1 MRRRHNGAALLKGM
15 GGINMKRR
23 VLAIMLAFALLL
35 PAAAGAAQAPD
46 AAATPPA
53 PPETATRG
61 WFLQTLALN
70 AGEDVS
76 DSAWIDMEEYFT
88 DGADVSDEVKWAFDK
103 WILNGDGN
111 GEEKGTLRLND
122 PITRQEAAAFLG
134 RYLDY
139 KYTELPAGCGTG
151 SPAGYNIAKWAQN
164 GVSKCWMYGVIDMS
178 DEHNVTYPDGT
189 ASSAL
194 EFRPNDTVSGYEAVR
209 WIANANALTASAYV
223 SPEEP
228 GTFSDALV
236 RVLDAEGNW
245 SVSPYSIRLCLAMLA
260 NGAKGE
266 TQQELLNALRIDDLD
281 AFNQSVKDLLETYDS
296 YARIMSLDTANSL
309 WLNQSRFDGEGEFL
323 PDYVREMDKYFRAA
337 VEEVTDADS
346 VERVNEWVNEKTNGK
361 IPTILTEDNREF
373 VTALVNAVYFKA
385 AWENEFYEGNTGKA
399 DFTNAD
405 GTTGTVDMMHQTDGF
420 GYYATPGIE
429 ALKMDY
435 RNYAV
440 DNEAGDNFESFRDAD
455 FSMYL
460 IKADDTLDV
469 QNFLDNAEFTYG
481 DVNASVPKFKV
492 EYSAALDEALQALGV
507 QTVYDAENADLTAM
521 LNPSSLPGQQHFL
534 DTVLHKTYIAV
545 DEKGTEAAAVTA
557 AMTGESSAMPSRPE
571 LVRTFTADEPF
582 WFVIRDNA
590 NREILFVGRYET
602 AK

>member
-1 MRRRHNGAALLKGM
+1 
-15 GGINMKRR
+15 MKRR
-23 VLAIMLAFALLL
+23 LLALVLAFGLLL
-35 PAAAGAAQAPD
+35 PAGAGAAQELCGY
-46 AAATPPA
+46 PPV

-76 DSAWIDMEEYFT
+76 DSTWIDLAEYFT
-88 DGADVSDEVKWAFDK
+88 DGADASDEIKWAFDK
-103 WILNGDGN
+103 WILNGDGG
-111 GEEKGTLRLND
+111 GETLGTLRLED

-151 SPAGYNIAKWAQN
+151 SPAGYNIAEWAQS

-178 DEHNVTYPDGT
+178 GEQNVSYPDGT
-189 ASSAL
+189 VSSAL
-194 EFRPNDTVSGYEAVR
+194 EFRPNDLVSGTEAME
-209 WIANANALTASAYV
+209 WIANANAVTASAIAN
-223 SPEEP
+223 PEQP
-228 GTFSDALV
+228 GSFADALV
-236 RVLDAEGNW
+236 RELDAEGNW

-281 AFNQSVKDLLETYDS
+281 AFNQSVKELLETYDS
-296 YARIMSLDTANSL
+296 YARIMSLETANSL
-309 WLNQSRFDGEGEFL
+309 WLNQSQLGGEGEFL
-323 PDYVREMDKYFRAA
+323 PDYVRGMDEFFRAA
-337 VEEVTDADS
+337 VEEVTNADS
-346 VERVNEWVNEKTNGK
+346 VERVNAWVSEKTHGK

-385 AWENEFYEGNTGKA
+385 AWENEFNEERTDKA

-429 ALKMDY
+429 ALEMPYK
-435 RNYAV
+435 NYAV
-440 DNEAGDNFESFRDAD
+440 DNEVGDNWEYFRDAD

-460 IKADDTLDV
+460 VKADNTLDV

-481 DVNASVPKFKV
+481 DVNVSVPKFKV

-507 QTVYDAENADLTAM
+507 RTVYDPENADLTAM
-521 LNPSSLPGQQHFL
+521 LDPSSLPGQQHFL

-557 AMTGESSAMPSRPE
+557 AMTGEGSAMPSRPE
-571 LVRTFTADEPF
+571 LVRIFTADEPF

-590 NREILFVGRYET
+590 KGEILFTGRYET

>member
-1 MRRRHNGAALLKGM
+1 
-15 GGINMKRR
+15 MKRR
-23 VLAIMLAFALLL
+23 LLALVLAFGLLL
-35 PAAAGAAQAPD
+35 PAGAGAAQELCGY
-46 AAATPPA
+46 PPA

-76 DSAWIDMEEYFT
+76 DSAWIDMDEYFT
-88 DGADVSDEVKWAFDK
+88 DGADASDEIKWAFDK
-103 WILNGDGN
+103 WILNGDGG
-111 GEEKGTLRLND
+111 GETLGTLRLED

-151 SPAGYNIAKWAQN
+151 SPDNYNIAEWAQS

-178 DEHNVTYPDGT
+178 GEQNVSYPDGT
-189 ASSAL
+189 VSSAL
-194 EFRPNDTVSGYEAVR
+194 EFRPNDLVSGTEAME
-209 WIANANALTASAYV
+209 WIANANAVTASAIAN
-223 SPEEP
+223 PEQP
-228 GTFSDALV
+228 GSFADALV
-236 RVLDAEGNW
+236 RELDAEGNW

-266 TQQELLNALRIDDLD
+266 TQQELLNALSIDDLD
-281 AFNQSVKDLLETYDS
+281 AFNQSVKELLETYDS
-296 YARIMSLDTANSL
+296 YARIMSLETANSL
-309 WLNQSRFDGEGEFL
+309 WLNQSQLGGEGEFL
-323 PDYVREMDKYFRAA
+323 PDYVRGMDEFFRAA
-337 VEEVTDADS
+337 VEEVTNADS
-346 VERVNEWVNEKTNGK
+346 VERVNAWVSEKTHGK

-385 AWENEFYEGNTGKA
+385 AWENEFNEERTDKA

-429 ALKMDY
+429 ALEMPYK
-435 RNYAV
+435 NYAV
-440 DNEAGDNFESFRDAD
+440 DNEVGDNWEYFRDAD

-460 IKADDTLDV
+460 VKADNTLDV

-481 DVNASVPKFKV
+481 DVNVSVPKFKV

-507 QTVYDAENADLTAM
+507 RTVYDPENADLTAM
-521 LNPSSLPGQQHFL
+521 LDPSSLPGQQHFL

-557 AMTGESSAMPSRPE
+557 AMTGEGSAMPSRPE
-571 LVRTFTADEPF
+571 LVRIFTADEPF

-590 NREILFVGRYET
+590 KGEILFTGRYET

>member
-1 MRRRHNGAALLKGM
+1 
-15 GGINMKRR
+15 MKRR
-23 VLAIMLAFALLL
+23 LLALVLALGLVL
-35 PAAAGAAQAPD
+35 PAGAGAAQAPD

-88 DGADVSDEVKWAFDK
+88 DGADVSDEVKWTFDK
-103 WILNGDGN
+103 WILNGDGD
-111 GEEKGTLRLND
+111 GETLGTLRLDD

-139 KYTELPAGCGTG
+139 RYTALPAGCGTG
-151 SPAGYNIAKWAQN
+151 SPAGYNIAEWAQS

-178 DEHNVTYPDGT
+178 DEQNVTYPDGT

-194 EFRPNDTVSGYEAVR
+194 EFRPNDPVSGTEAME
-209 WIANANALTASAYV
+209 WIANANAVTASAV
-223 SPEEP
+223 SNPEQP
-228 GTFSDALV
+228 GSFADALV
-236 RVLDAEGNW
+236 RALDPEGNW

-266 TQQELLNALRIDDLD
+266 TQQELLSALHIDDLD
-281 AFNQSVKDLLETYDS
+281 AFNQSVKELLETYDG
-296 YARIMSLDTANSL
+296 YARIMSLETANSL
-309 WLNQSRFDGEGEFL
+309 WLNQSRFDGAGAFL
-323 PDYVREMDKYFRAA
+323 PDFVQRMDEYFRAE
-337 VEEVTDADS
+337 VQEVTDADS
-346 VERVNEWVNEKTNGK
+346 VERVNAWADEKTHGK
-361 IPTILTEDNREF
+361 IPTILTEDNRQF
-373 VTALVNAVYFKA
+373 ATALVNAVYFKA
-385 AWENEFYEGNTGKA
+385 AWAREFNEARTEKA

-405 GTTGTVDMMHQTDGF
+405 GTTGTVDMMHQTNGF

-440 DNEAGDNFESFRDAD
+440 DNEAGDNFELFRDAD

-507 QTVYDAENADLTAM
+507 QTAYDPENADLSAM
-521 LNPSSLPGQQHFL
+521 LDPSGLPGQQHFL
-534 DTVLHKTYIAV
+534 DTVVHKTYIAV
-545 DEKGTEAAAVTA
+545 DERGTEAAAVTA
-557 AMTGESSAMPSRPE
+557 AMAGGAAPPERPE
-571 LVRTFTADEPF
+571 LIRSFTADSPF

-590 NREILFVGRYET
+590 KGEILFAGRYET

>member
-1 MRRRHNGAALLKGM
+1 
-15 GGINMKRR
+15 MKRR
-23 VLAIMLAFALLL
+23 LLALVLALGLVL
-35 PAAAGAAQAPD
+35 PAGAGAAQAPD

-88 DGADVSDEVKWAFDK
+88 DGADVSDEVKWTFDK
-103 WILNGDGN
+103 WILNGDGD
-111 GEEKGTLRLND
+111 GETLGTLRLDD

-139 KYTELPAGCGTG
+139 RYTALPAGCGTG
-151 SPAGYNIAKWAQN
+151 SPAGYNIAEWAQS

-178 DEHNVTYPDGT
+178 DEQNVTYPDGT

-194 EFRPNDTVSGYEAVR
+194 EFRPNDPVSGTEAME
-209 WIANANALTASAYV
+209 WIANANAVTASAV
-223 SPEEP
+223 SNPEQP
-228 GTFSDALV
+228 GSFADALV
-236 RVLDAEGNW
+236 RALDPEGNW

-266 TQQELLNALRIDDLD
+266 TQQELLSALHIDDLD
-281 AFNQSVKDLLETYDS
+281 AFNQSVKELLETYDG
-296 YARIMSLDTANSL
+296 YARIMSLETANSL
-309 WLNQSRFDGEGEFL
+309 WLNQSRFDGAGAFL
-323 PDYVREMDKYFRAA
+323 PDFVQRMDEYFRAE
-337 VEEVTDADS
+337 VQEVTDADS
-346 VERVNEWVNEKTNGK
+346 VERVNAWADEKTHGK
-361 IPTILTEDNREF
+361 IPTILTEDNRQF
-373 VTALVNAVYFKA
+373 ATALVNAVYFKA
-385 AWENEFYEGNTGKA
+385 AWAREFNEARTEKA

-405 GTTGTVDMMHQTDGF
+405 GTTGTVDMMHQTNGF

-429 ALKMDY
+429 ALEMPY

-440 DNEAGDNFESFRDAD
+440 DNMEGDNFELFRDAD

-469 QNFLDNAEFTYG
+469 QHFLDNAEFTYG
-481 DVNASVPKFKV
+481 DVNVAVPKFKV

-507 QTVYDAENADLTAM
+507 QTVYDPETADLSAM
-521 LNPSSLPGQQHFL
+521 LDPSGLPGQQHFL
-534 DTVLHKTYIAV
+534 DTVVHKTYIAV
-545 DEKGTEAAAVTA
+545 DERGTEAAAVTA
-557 AMTGESSAMPSRPE
+557 AMAGGAAPPERPE
-571 LVRTFTADEPF
+571 LIRSFTADSPF

-590 NREILFVGRYET
+590 KGEILFAGRYET

>member
-1 MRRRHNGAALLKGM
+1 
-15 GGINMKRR
+15 MKRR
-23 VLAIMLAFALLL
+23 LLALVLAFGLLL
-35 PAAAGAAQAPD
+35 PAGAGAAQELCGY
-46 AAATPPA
+46 PPV

-76 DSAWIDMEEYFT
+76 DSAWIDMDEYFT
-88 DGADVSDEVKWAFDK
+88 DGADASDEIKWAFDK
-103 WILNGDGN
+103 WILNGDGG
-111 GEEKGTLRLND
+111 GETLGTLRLED

-151 SPAGYNIAKWAQN
+151 SPDNYNIAEWAQN

-178 DEHNVTYPDGT
+178 GEQNVSYPDGT
-189 ASSAL
+189 VSSAL
-194 EFRPNDTVSGYEAVR
+194 EFRPNDLVSGTEAME
-209 WIANANALTASAYV
+209 WIANANAVTASAIAN
-223 SPEEP
+223 PEQP
-228 GTFSDALV
+228 GSFADALV
-236 RVLDAEGNW
+236 RELDAEGNW

-281 AFNQSVKDLLETYDS
+281 AFNQSVKELLETYDS
-296 YARIMSLDTANSL
+296 YARIMSLETANSL
-309 WLNQSRFDGEGEFL
+309 WLNQSQLGGEGEFL
-323 PDYVREMDKYFRAA
+323 PDYVRGMDEFFRAA
-337 VEEVTDADS
+337 VEEVTNADS
-346 VERVNEWVNEKTNGK
+346 VERVNAWVSEKTHGK

-385 AWENEFYEGNTGKA
+385 AWENEFNEERTDKA

-429 ALKMDY
+429 ALEMPYK
-435 RNYAV
+435 NYAV
-440 DNEAGDNFESFRDAD
+440 DNEVGDNWEYFRDAD

-460 IKADDTLDV
+460 VKADNTLDV

-492 EYSAALDEALQALGV
+492 EYSAALDDALQALGV
-507 QTVYDAENADLTAM
+507 QTVYDAENADLSAM
-521 LNPSSLPGQQHFL
+521 LDPSGLPGQQHFL
-534 DTVLHKTYIAV
+534 DTVVHRTYIAV
-545 DEKGTEAAAVTA
+545 DERGTEAAAVTA

-571 LVRTFTADEPF
+571 LVRSFAADSPF

-590 NREILFVGRYET
+590 KGEILFAGRYET

>member
-1 MRRRHNGAALLKGM
+1 
-15 GGINMKRR
+15 MKRR
-23 VLAIMLAFALLL
+23 LLALVLAFGLLL
-35 PAAAGAAQAPD
+35 PAGAGAAQELCGY
-46 AAATPPA
+46 PPA

-76 DSAWIDMEEYFT
+76 DSTWIDLAEYFT
-88 DGADVSDEVKWAFDK
+88 DGADASYEIKWAFDK
-103 WILNGDGN
+103 WILNGDGG
-111 GEEKGTLRLND
+111 GETLGTLRLED

-151 SPAGYNIAKWAQN
+151 SPDNYNIAEWAQN

-178 DEHNVTYPDGT
+178 GEQNVSYPDGT
-189 ASSAL
+189 VSSAL
-194 EFRPNDTVSGYEAVR
+194 EFRPNDLVSGTEAME
-209 WIANANALTASAYV
+209 WIANANAVTASAIAN
-223 SPEEP
+223 PEQP
-228 GTFSDALV
+228 GSFADALV
-236 RVLDAEGNW
+236 RELDAEGNW

-266 TQQELLNALRIDDLD
+266 TQQELLNALSIDDLD
-281 AFNQSVKDLLETYDS
+281 AFNQSVKELLETYDS
-296 YARIMSLDTANSL
+296 YARIMSLETANSL
-309 WLNQSRFDGEGEFL
+309 WLNQSQLGGEGEFL
-323 PDYVREMDKYFRAA
+323 PDYVRGMDEFFRAA
-337 VEEVTDADS
+337 VEEVTNADS
-346 VERVNEWVNEKTNGK
+346 VERVNAWVSEKTHGK

-385 AWENEFYEGNTGKA
+385 AWENEFNEERTDKA

-420 GYYATPGIE
+420 DYYATPGIE
-429 ALKMDY
+429 ALEMPYK
-435 RNYAV
+435 NYAV
-440 DNEAGDNFESFRDAD
+440 DNEVGDNWEYFRDAD

-481 DVNASVPKFKV
+481 DVNVSVPKFKV

-507 QTVYDAENADLTAM
+507 QTAYDPENADLTAM
-521 LNPSSLPGQQHFL
+521 LDPSSLPGQQHFL

-557 AMTGESSAMPSRPE
+557 AMTGEGSAMPSRPE

-590 NREILFVGRYET
+590 KGEILFVGRYET
-602 AK
+602 TK

>member
-1 MRRRHNGAALLKGM
+1 
-15 GGINMKRR
+15 MKRR
-23 VLAIMLAFALLL
+23 LLALVLAFGLLL
-35 PAAAGAAQAPD
+35 PAGAGAAQELCGY
-46 AAATPPA
+46 PPA

-76 DSAWIDMEEYFT
+76 DSTWIDLAEYFT
-88 DGADVSDEVKWAFDK
+88 DGADASYEIKWAFDK
-103 WILNGDGN
+103 WILNGDGG
-111 GEEKGTLRLND
+111 GETLGTLRLED

-151 SPAGYNIAKWAQN
+151 SPDNYNIAEWAQN

-178 DEHNVTYPDGT
+178 GEQNVSYPDGT
-189 ASSAL
+189 VSSAL
-194 EFRPNDTVSGYEAVR
+194 EFRPNDLVSGTEAME
-209 WIANANALTASAYV
+209 WIANANAVTASAIAN
-223 SPEEP
+223 PEQP
-228 GTFSDALV
+228 GSFADALV
-236 RVLDAEGNW
+236 RELDAEGNW

-266 TQQELLNALRIDDLD
+266 TQQELLNALSIDDLD
-281 AFNQSVKDLLETYDS
+281 AFNQSVKELLETYDS
-296 YARIMSLDTANSL
+296 YARIMSLETANSL
-309 WLNQSRFDGEGEFL
+309 WLNQSQLGGEGEFL
-323 PDYVREMDKYFRAA
+323 PDYVRGMDEFFRAA
-337 VEEVTDADS
+337 VEEVTNADS
-346 VERVNEWVNEKTNGK
+346 VERVNAWVSEKTHGK

-385 AWENEFYEGNTGKA
+385 AWENEFNEERTDKA

-429 ALKMDY
+429 ALEMPYK
-435 RNYAV
+435 NYAV
-440 DNEAGDNFESFRDAD
+440 DNEVGDNWEYFRDAD

-481 DVNASVPKFKV
+481 DVNVSVPKFKV

-507 QTVYDAENADLTAM
+507 QTAYDPENADLTAM
-521 LNPSSLPGQQHFL
+521 LDPSSLPGQQHFL

-557 AMTGESSAMPSRPE
+557 AMTGEGAAMPSRPE
-571 LVRTFTADEPF
+571 MVRTFTADSPF

-590 NREILFVGRYET
+590 NGEILFTGRYET

>member
-1 MRRRHNGAALLKGM
+1 
-15 GGINMKRR
+15 
-23 VLAIMLAFALLL
+23 MLAFALLL

-151 SPAGYNIAKWAQN
+151 SPAGYNIAEWAQN

-469 QNFLDNAEFTYG
+469 QHFLDNAEFTYG

>member
-1 MRRRHNGAALLKGM
+1 
-15 GGINMKRR
+15 MKRR
-23 VLAIMLAFALLL
+23 LLALVLALGLVL
-35 PAAAGAAQAPD
+35 PAGAGAAQAPD

-88 DGADVSDEVKWAFDK
+88 DGADVSDEVKWTFDK
-103 WILNGDGN
+103 WILNGDGD
-111 GEEKGTLRLND
+111 GETLGTLRLDD

-139 KYTELPAGCGTG
+139 RYTALPAGCGTG
-151 SPAGYNIAKWAQN
+151 SPAGYNIAEWAQS

-178 DEHNVTYPDGT
+178 DEQNVTYPDGT

-194 EFRPNDTVSGYEAVR
+194 EFRPNDPVSGTEAME
-209 WIANANALTASAYV
+209 WIANANAVTASAV
-223 SPEEP
+223 SNPEQP
-228 GTFSDALV
+228 GSFADALV
-236 RVLDAEGNW
+236 RALDPEGNW

-266 TQQELLNALRIDDLD
+266 TQQELLNALHIDDLD
-281 AFNQSVKDLLETYDS
+281 AFNQSVKELLETYDG
-296 YARIMSLDTANSL
+296 YARIMSLETANSL
-309 WLNQSRFDGEGEFL
+309 WLNQSRFDGAGAFL
-323 PDYVREMDKYFRAA
+323 PDFVQRMDEYFRAE
-337 VEEVTDADS
+337 VQEVTDADS
-346 VERVNEWVNEKTNGK
+346 VERVNAWADEKTHGK
-361 IPTILTEDNREF
+361 IPTILTEDNRQF
-373 VTALVNAVYFKA
+373 ATALVNAVYFKA
-385 AWENEFYEGNTGKA
+385 AWAREFNEARTEKA

-405 GTTGTVDMMHQTDGF
+405 GTTGTVDMMHQTNGF

-429 ALKMDY
+429 ALEMPYK
-435 RNYAV
+435 NYAV
-440 DNEAGDNFESFRDAD
+440 DNEVGDNWEYFRDAD

-460 IKADDTLDV
+460 IKADDTMDV

-481 DVNASVPKFKV
+481 DVNVAVPKFKV

-507 QTVYDAENADLTAM
+507 QTVYDPETADLSAM
-521 LNPSSLPGQQHFL
+521 LDPSGLPGQQHFL
-534 DTVLHKTYIAV
+534 DTVVHKTYIAV
-545 DEKGTEAAAVTA
+545 DERGTEAAAVTA
-557 AMTGESSAMPSRPE
+557 AMAGGAAPPERPE
-571 LVRTFTADEPF
+571 LIRSFTADSPF

-590 NREILFVGRYET
+590 KGEILFAGRYET

>member
-1 MRRRHNGAALLKGM
+1 
-15 GGINMKRR
+15 MKRR
-23 VLAIMLAFALLL
+23 LLALVLALGLLL
-35 PAAAGAAQAPD
+35 PAGAGAAQAPD

-88 DGADVSDEVKWAFDK
+88 DGADASDEIKWTFDK
-103 WILNGDGN
+103 WILNGDGD
-111 GEEKGTLRLND
+111 GESLGTLRLDD

-139 KYTELPAGCGTG
+139 KYTVLPAGCGTG
-151 SPAGYNIAKWAQN
+151 SPAGYNIAEWAQS

-178 DEHNVTYPDGT
+178 DEQNVTYPDGT

-194 EFRPNDTVSGYEAVR
+194 EFRPNDPVSGAEAVR
-209 WIANANALTASAYV
+209 WIINANAVTASAV
-223 SPEEP
+223 SNPAQP
-228 GTFSDALV
+228 GSFADALV
-236 RVLDAEGNW
+236 RALDPEGNW

-266 TQQELLNALRIDDLD
+266 AQQELLSALHIDDLD
-281 AFNQSVKDLLETYDS
+281 VFNQSVKELLETYDG
-296 YARIMSLDTANSL
+296 YARIMSLETANSL
-309 WLNQSRFDGEGEFL
+309 WLNQSRFDGAGAFL
-323 PDYVREMDKYFRAA
+323 PDFVQRMDEYFRAE
-337 VEEVTDADS
+337 VQEVTDADS
-346 VERVNEWVNEKTNGK
+346 VERVNAWADEKTHGK

-373 VTALVNAVYFKA
+373 ATALVNAVYFKA
-385 AWENEFYEGNTGKA
+385 AWENEFNEARTEKA

-405 GTTGTVDMMHQTDGF
+405 GTTGTVDMMHQTNGF

-469 QNFLDNAEFTYG
+469 QHFLDNAEFTYG

-492 EYSAALDEALQALGV
+492 EYSAALDDALQALGV
-507 QTVYDAENADLTAM
+507 QTAYDPENADLSAM
-521 LNPSSLPGQQHFL
+521 LDPSGLPGQQHFL

-545 DEKGTEAAAVTA
+545 DERGTEAAAVTA
-557 AMTGESSAMPSRPE
+557 AMTGESSEMPSRPE

-590 NREILFVGRYET
+590 KGEILFAGRYET

>member
-1 MRRRHNGAALLKGM
+1 
-15 GGINMKRR
+15 MKRR
-23 VLAIMLAFALLL
+23 LLALMIAFGLLL
-35 PAAAGAAQAPD
+35 PAGAGAAQELCGY
-46 AAATPPA
+46 PPA

-76 DSAWIDMEEYFT
+76 DSGWIDMEEYFT
-88 DGADVSDEVKWAFDK
+88 DGADALDEIKWAFDK
-103 WILNGDGN
+103 WILNGDGG
-111 GEEKGTLRLND
+111 GETLGTLRLED

-151 SPAGYNIAKWAQN
+151 SPDNYNIAEWAQS

-178 DEHNVTYPDGT
+178 GEQNVSYPDGT
-189 ASSAL
+189 VSSAL
-194 EFRPNDTVSGYEAVR
+194 EFRPNDLVSGTEAME
-209 WIANANALTASAYV
+209 WIANANAVTASAIAN
-223 SPEEP
+223 PEQP
-228 GTFSDALV
+228 GSFADALV
-236 RVLDAEGNW
+236 RELDAEGNW

-266 TQQELLNALRIDDLD
+266 TQQELLNALSIDDLD
-281 AFNQSVKDLLETYDS
+281 AFNQSVKELLETYDS
-296 YARIMSLDTANSL
+296 YARIMSLETANSL
-309 WLNQSRFDGEGEFL
+309 WLNQSQLGGEGEFL
-323 PDYVREMDKYFRAA
+323 PDYVRGMDEFFRAA
-337 VEEVTDADS
+337 VEEVTNADS
-346 VERVNEWVNEKTNGK
+346 VERVNAWVSEKTHGK

-385 AWENEFYEGNTGKA
+385 AWENEFNEERTDKA

-420 GYYATPGIE
+420 DYYATPGIE
-429 ALKMDY
+429 ALEMPYK
-435 RNYAV
+435 NYAV
-440 DNEAGDNFESFRDAD
+440 DNEVGDNWEYFRDAD

-481 DVNASVPKFKV
+481 DVNVSVPKFKV

-507 QTVYDAENADLTAM
+507 QTAYDPENADLTAM
-521 LNPSSLPGQQHFL
+521 LDPSSLPGQQHFL

-557 AMTGESSAMPSRPE
+557 AMTGEGAAMPSRPE
-571 LVRTFTADEPF
+571 MVRTFTADSPF

-590 NREILFVGRYET
+590 NGEILFTGRYET

>member
-1 MRRRHNGAALLKGM
+1 
-15 GGINMKRR
+15 MKRR
-23 VLAIMLAFALLL
+23 LLALVLALGLLL
-35 PAAAGAAQAPD
+35 PAGAGAAQAPD
-46 AAATPPA
+46 AAEAPPA

-88 DGADVSDEVKWAFDK
+88 DGADVSDEIKWTFDK
-103 WILNGDGN
+103 WILNGDGD
-111 GEEKGTLRLND
+111 GESLGTLRLDD

-139 KYTELPAGCGTG
+139 RYTALPAGCGTG
-151 SPAGYNIAKWAQN
+151 SPAGYNIAEWAQS

-178 DEHNVTYPDGT
+178 DEQNVTYPDGT

-194 EFRPNDTVSGYEAVR
+194 EFRPNDPVSGTEAME
-209 WIANANALTASAYV
+209 WIANANAVTASAV
-223 SPEEP
+223 SNPEQP
-228 GTFSDALV
+228 GSFADALV
-236 RVLDAEGNW
+236 RALDPEGNW

-266 TQQELLNALRIDDLD
+266 TQQELLSALHIDDLD
-281 AFNQSVKDLLETYDS
+281 AFNQSVKELLETYDG
-296 YARIMSLDTANSL
+296 YARIMSLETANSL
-309 WLNQSRFDGEGEFL
+309 WLNQSRFDGAGAFL
-323 PDYVREMDKYFRAA
+323 PDFVQRMDEYFRAE
-337 VEEVTDADS
+337 VQEVTDADS
-346 VERVNEWVNEKTNGK
+346 VERVNAWADEKTHGK
-361 IPTILTEDNREF
+361 IPTILTEDNRQF
-373 VTALVNAVYFKA
+373 ATALVNAVYFKA
-385 AWENEFYEGNTGKA
+385 AWASEFNEARTDKA

-405 GTTGTVDMMHQTDGF
+405 GTTGTVDMMHQTNGF
-420 GYYATPGIE
+420 GYYSTPGIE
-429 ALKMDY
+429 ALEMPY

-440 DNEAGDNFESFRDAD
+440 DNMEGDNFEFFRDAD

-492 EYSAALDEALQALGV
+492 EYSAALDDALQALGV
-507 QTVYDAENADLTAM
+507 QTVYDAENADLSAM
-521 LNPSSLPGQQHFL
+521 LDPSGLPGQQHFL
-534 DTVLHKTYIAV
+534 DTVVHKTYIAV
-545 DEKGTEAAAVTA
+545 DERGTEAAAVTA
-557 AMTGESSAMPSRPE
+557 AMTGESSEMPSRPE

-590 NREILFVGRYET
+590 KGEILFAGRYET

>member
-1 MRRRHNGAALLKGM
+1 
-15 GGINMKRR
+15 MKRR
-23 VLAIMLAFALLL
+23 LLALVLALGLLL
-35 PAAAGAAQAPD
+35 PAGAGAAQAPD

-88 DGADVSDEVKWAFDK
+88 DGADVSDEIKWTFDK
-103 WILNGDGN
+103 WILNGDGD
-111 GEEKGTLRLND
+111 GESLGTLRLDD

-139 KYTELPAGCGTG
+139 RYTALPAGCGTG
-151 SPAGYNIAKWAQN
+151 SPAGYNIAEWAQS

-178 DEHNVTYPDGT
+178 DEQNVTYPDGT

-194 EFRPNDTVSGYEAVR
+194 EFRPNDPVSGVEAVR
-209 WIANANALTASAYV
+209 WIINANAVTASAV
-223 SPEEP
+223 SNPDQP
-228 GTFSDALV
+228 GSFADALV
-236 RVLDAEGNW
+236 RALDPEGNW

-266 TQQELLNALRIDDLD
+266 TQQELLAALHIDDLD
-281 AFNQSVKDLLETYDS
+281 AFNQSVKELLETYDG
-296 YARIMSLDTANSL
+296 YARIMSLETANSL
-309 WLNQSRFDGEGEFL
+309 WLNQSRFDGAGAFL
-323 PDYVREMDKYFRAA
+323 PDFVQRMDEYFRAE
-337 VEEVTDADS
+337 VQEVTDADS
-346 VERVNEWVNEKTNGK
+346 VERVNAWADEKTHGK
-361 IPTILTEDNREF
+361 IPTILTENNREF
-373 VTALVNAVYFKA
+373 ATALVNAVYFKA
-385 AWENEFYEGNTGKA
+385 AWASEFNEARTEKA

-405 GTTGTVDMMHQTDGF
+405 GTTGTVDMMHQTNGF

-429 ALKMDY
+429 ALEMPY

-440 DNEAGDNFESFRDAD
+440 DNMEGDNFESFRDAD

-469 QNFLDNAEFTYG
+469 QNFLDNAAFTYG

-492 EYSAALDEALQALGV
+492 EYSAALDDALQALGV
-507 QTVYDAENADLTAM
+507 QTAYDPENADLTAM
-521 LNPSSLPGQQHFL
+521 LDPSGLPGQQHFL

-545 DEKGTEAAAVTA
+545 DERGTEAAAVTA
-557 AMTGESSAMPSRPE
+557 AMAGGASEPTRPA
-571 LVRTFTADEPF
+571 LVRSFAADSPF

-590 NREILFVGRYET
+590 KGEILFAGRYET

>member
-1 MRRRHNGAALLKGM
+1 
-15 GGINMKRR
+15 MKRR
-23 VLAIMLAFALLL
+23 LLALVLAFGLLL
-35 PAAAGAAQAPD
+35 PTGAGAAQELCGY
-46 AAATPPA
+46 PPV
-53 PPETATRG
+53 PPETATRS

-76 DSAWIDMEEYFT
+76 DSAWIDMEEYFI
-88 DGADVSDEVKWAFDK
+88 DGADASDEVKWAFDK
-103 WILNGDGN
+103 WILNGDGG
-111 GEEKGTLRLND
+111 GETLGTLRLED

-151 SPAGYNIAKWAQN
+151 SPDNYNIAEWAQS

-178 DEHNVTYPDGT
+178 GEQNVSYPDGT
-189 ASSAL
+189 VSSAL
-194 EFRPNDTVSGYEAVR
+194 EFRPNDLVSGTEALE
-209 WIANANALTASAYV
+209 WIANANAVTASAV
-223 SPEEP
+223 SSPEQP
-228 GTFSDALV
+228 GSFADALV
-236 RVLDAEGNW
+236 RALDPEGNW
-245 SVSPYSIRLCLAMLA
+245 AVSPYSIRLCLAMLA

-266 TQQELLNALRIDDLD
+266 TQQELLNALRINDLD
-281 AFNQSVKDLLETYDS
+281 AFNQSVKELLETYDS
-296 YARIMSLDTANSL
+296 YARIMSLETANSL
-309 WLNQSRFDGEGEFL
+309 WLNQSQLGGEGEFL
-323 PDYVREMDKYFRAA
+323 PDYVRGMDEFFRAA
-337 VEEVTDADS
+337 VEEVTNADS
-346 VERVNEWVNEKTNGK
+346 VERVNAWVSEKTHGK

-385 AWENEFYEGNTGKA
+385 AWENEFNEERTDKA

-420 GYYATPGIE
+420 DYYATPGIE

-435 RNYAV
+435 RNDAV
-440 DNEAGDNFESFRDAD
+440 DNIEGDNFEFFRDAD

-481 DVNASVPKFKV
+481 DVNVSVPKFKV

-507 QTVYDAENADLTAM
+507 QTAYDPENADLTAM
-521 LNPSSLPGQQHFL
+521 LDPSSLPGQQHFL

-557 AMTGESSAMPSRPE
+557 AMTGEGAAMPSRPE
-571 LVRTFTADEPF
+571 MVRTFTADSPF

-590 NREILFVGRYET
+590 NGEILFTGRYET

>member
-1 MRRRHNGAALLKGM
+1 
-15 GGINMKRR
+15 MKRR
-23 VLAIMLAFALLL
+23 LLALVLAFGLLL
-35 PAAAGAAQAPD
+35 PAGAGAAQELCGY
-46 AAATPPA
+46 PPV

-76 DSAWIDMEEYFT
+76 DSTWIDLAEYFT
-88 DGADVSDEVKWAFDK
+88 DGADASDEIKWAFDK
-103 WILNGDGN
+103 WILNGDGG
-111 GEEKGTLRLND
+111 GETLGTLRLED

-151 SPAGYNIAKWAQN
+151 SPAGYNIAEWAQS

-178 DEHNVTYPDGT
+178 GEQSVTYPDGT

-194 EFRPNDTVSGYEAVR
+194 EFRPNDPVSGTEAME
-209 WIANANALTASAYV
+209 WITNANAVSASAV
-223 SPEEP
+223 VNPEQP
-228 GTFSDALV
+228 GSFADALV
-236 RVLDAEGNW
+236 RALEPEGNW

-266 TQQELLNALRIDDLD
+266 TQQELLAALRIDDLD

-296 YARIMSLDTANSL
+296 YARIMSLETANSL
-309 WLNQSRFDGEGEFL
+309 WLNQSQLGGEGEFL
-323 PDYVREMDKYFRAA
+323 PDYVRGMDEFFRAA
-337 VEEVTDADS
+337 VEEVTNADS
-346 VERVNEWVNEKTNGK
+346 VERVNAWVSEKTHGK

-385 AWENEFYEGNTGKA
+385 AWENEFNEERTDKA

-420 GYYATPGIE
+420 DYYATPGIE
-429 ALKMDY
+429 ALEMPYK
-435 RNYAV
+435 NYAV
-440 DNEAGDNFESFRDAD
+440 DNEVGDNWEYFRDAD

-460 IKADDTLDV
+460 VKADNTLDV

-481 DVNASVPKFKV
+481 DVNVSVPKFKV

-507 QTVYDAENADLTAM
+507 QTAYDPENADLTAM
-521 LNPSSLPGQQHFL
+521 LDPSSLPGQQHFL

-557 AMTGESSAMPSRPE
+557 AMTGEGAAMPSRPE
-571 LVRTFTADEPF
+571 MVRTFTADSPF

-590 NREILFVGRYET
+590 NGEILFTGRYET

>member
-1 MRRRHNGAALLKGM
+1 
-15 GGINMKRR
+15 MKRR
-23 VLAIMLAFALLL
+23 LLALVLALGLLL
-35 PAAAGAAQAPD
+35 PAGAGAAQAPD

-88 DGADVSDEVKWAFDK
+88 DGADVSDEVKWTFDK
-103 WILNGDGN
+103 WILNGDGD
-111 GEEKGTLRLND
+111 GESLGTLRLDD

-139 KYTELPAGCGTG
+139 KYTALPAGCGTG
-151 SPAGYNIAKWAQN
+151 SPAGYNIAEWAQS

-178 DEHNVTYPDGT
+178 DEENVTYPDGT

-194 EFRPNDTVSGYEAVR
+194 EFRPNDPVSGTEAME
-209 WIANANALTASAYV
+209 WIANANAVTASAV
-223 SPEEP
+223 SNPEQP
-228 GTFSDALV
+228 GSFADALV
-236 RVLDAEGNW
+236 RALDPEGNW

-266 TQQELLNALRIDDLD
+266 TQQELLSALHIDDLD
-281 AFNQSVKDLLETYDS
+281 AFNQSVKELLETYDG
-296 YARIMSLDTANSL
+296 YARIMSLETANSL
-309 WLNQSRFDGEGEFL
+309 WLNQSRFDGAGAFL
-323 PDYVREMDKYFRAA
+323 PDYVREMNEYFRAE
-337 VEEVTDADS
+337 VQEVTDADS
-346 VERVNEWVNEKTNGK
+346 VERVNAWADEKTHGK

-373 VTALVNAVYFKA
+373 ATALVNAVYFKA
-385 AWENEFYEGNTGKA
+385 AWASEFNEARTEKA

-405 GTTGTVDMMHQTDGF
+405 GTTGTVDMMHQTNGF

-429 ALKMDY
+429 ALEMPY

-440 DNEAGDNFESFRDAD
+440 DNMEGDNFEFFRDAD

-469 QNFLDNAEFTYG
+469 QHFLDNAAFTYG
-481 DVNASVPKFKV
+481 DVNVSVPKFEV

-507 QTVYDAENADLTAM
+507 QTAYDPENADLSAM
-521 LNPSSLPGQQHFL
+521 LDPSGLPGQQHFL

-545 DEKGTEAAAVTA
+545 DERGTEAAAVTA
-557 AMTGESSAMPSRPE
+557 AMTGRAAPPERPE
-571 LVRTFTADEPF
+571 LIRSFAADSPF

-590 NREILFVGRYET
+590 KGEILFAGRYET

>member
-1 MRRRHNGAALLKGM
+1 M
-15 GGINMKRR
+15 
-23 VLAIMLAFALLL
+23 
-35 PAAAGAAQAPD
+35 
-46 AAATPPA
+46 
-53 PPETATRG
+53 
-61 WFLQTLALN
+61 
-70 AGEDVS
+70 
-76 DSAWIDMEEYFT
+76 
-88 DGADVSDEVKWAFDK
+88 
-103 WILNGDGN
+103 
-111 GEEKGTLRLND
+111 
-122 PITRQEAAAFLG
+122 
-134 RYLDY
+134 
-139 KYTELPAGCGTG
+139 
-151 SPAGYNIAKWAQN
+151 
-164 GVSKCWMYGVIDMS
+164 
-178 DEHNVTYPDGT
+178 
-189 ASSAL
+189 
-194 EFRPNDTVSGYEAVR
+194 R

-469 QNFLDNAEFTYG
+469 QHFLDNAEFTYG

>member
-1 MRRRHNGAALLKGM
+1 MK
-15 GGINMKRR
+15 KRR
-23 VLAIMLAFALLL
+23 VLAIVLALGLLL
-35 PAAAGAAQAPD
+35 PGAAGAAQELCGY
-46 AAATPPA
+46 PPA

-88 DGADVSDEVKWAFDK
+88 DGADVSDEIKWTFDK
-103 WILNGDGN
+103 WILNGDGD
-111 GEEKGTLRLND
+111 GESLGTLRLDD

-151 SPAGYNIAKWAQN
+151 SPAGYNIAEWAQS

-178 DEHNVTYPDGT
+178 DEQNVTYPDGT

-194 EFRPNDTVSGYEAVR
+194 EFRPNDPVSGTEAME
-209 WIANANALTASAYV
+209 WIANANAVTASAV
-223 SPEEP
+223 SNPEQP
-228 GTFSDALV
+228 GSFADALV
-236 RVLDAEGNW
+236 RALDPEGNW

-281 AFNQSVKDLLETYDS
+281 AFNQSVKELLETYDS
-296 YARIMSLDTANSL
+296 YARIMSLETANSL
-309 WLNQSRFDGEGEFL
+309 WLNQSQLGGEGEFL
-323 PDYVREMDKYFRAA
+323 PDYVRGMDEFFRAA
-337 VEEVTDADS
+337 VEEVTNADS
-346 VERVNEWVNEKTNGK
+346 VERVNAWVSEKTHGK

-385 AWENEFYEGNTGKA
+385 AWENEFNEERTDKA

-429 ALKMDY
+429 ALEMPYK
-435 RNYAV
+435 NYAV
-440 DNEAGDNFESFRDAD
+440 DNEVGDNWEYFRDAD

-460 IKADDTLDV
+460 VKADNTLDV

-481 DVNASVPKFKV
+481 DVNVSVPKFKV

-507 QTVYDAENADLTAM
+507 RTVYDPENADLTAM
-521 LNPSSLPGQQHFL
+521 LDPSSLPGQQHFL

-557 AMTGESSAMPSRPE
+557 AMTGEGSAMPSRPE
-571 LVRTFTADEPF
+571 LVRIFTADEPF

-590 NREILFVGRYET
+590 KGEILFTGRYET

>member
-1 MRRRHNGAALLKGM
+1 
-15 GGINMKRR
+15 MKRR
-23 VLAIMLAFALLL
+23 LLALMIAFGLLL
-35 PAAAGAAQAPD
+35 PAGAGAAQELCGY
-46 AAATPPA
+46 PPA

-76 DSAWIDMEEYFT
+76 DSGWIDMEEYFT
-88 DGADVSDEVKWAFDK
+88 DGADASDEIKWAFDK
-103 WILNGDGN
+103 WILNGDGG
-111 GEEKGTLRLND
+111 GETLGTLRLED

-151 SPAGYNIAKWAQN
+151 SPDNYNIAEWAQS

-178 DEHNVTYPDGT
+178 GEQNVSYPDGT
-189 ASSAL
+189 VSSAL
-194 EFRPNDTVSGYEAVR
+194 EFRPNDLVSGTEAME
-209 WIANANALTASAYV
+209 WIANANAVTASAIAN
-223 SPEEP
+223 PEQP
-228 GTFSDALV
+228 GSFADALV
-236 RVLDAEGNW
+236 RELDAEGNW

-281 AFNQSVKDLLETYDS
+281 AFNQSVKELLETYDS
-296 YARIMSLDTANSL
+296 YARIMSLETANSL
-309 WLNQSRFDGEGEFL
+309 WLNQSQLGGEGEFL
-323 PDYVREMDKYFRAA
+323 PDYVRGMDEFFRAA
-337 VEEVTDADS
+337 VEEVTNADS
-346 VERVNEWVNEKTNGK
+346 VERVNAWVSEKTHGK

-385 AWENEFYEGNTGKA
+385 AWENEFNEERTDKA

-429 ALKMDY
+429 ALEMPYK
-435 RNYAV
+435 NYAV
-440 DNEAGDNFESFRDAD
+440 DNEVGDNWEYFRDAD

-460 IKADDTLDV
+460 VKADNTLDV

-481 DVNASVPKFKV
+481 DVNVSVPKFKV

-507 QTVYDAENADLTAM
+507 RTVYDPENADLTAM
-521 LNPSSLPGQQHFL
+521 LDPSSLPGQQHFL

-557 AMTGESSAMPSRPE
+557 AMTGEGSAMPSRPE
-571 LVRTFTADEPF
+571 LVRIFTADEPF

-590 NREILFVGRYET
+590 KGEILFTGRYET

>member
-1 MRRRHNGAALLKGM
+1 
-15 GGINMKRR
+15 MKRR
-23 VLAIMLAFALLL
+23 LLALVLAFGLLL
-35 PAAAGAAQAPD
+35 PAGAGAAQELCGY
-46 AAATPPA
+46 PPA

-76 DSAWIDMEEYFT
+76 DSAWIDMEEYFI
-88 DGADVSDEVKWAFDK
+88 DGADASDEVKWAFDK
-103 WILNGDGN
+103 WILNGDGG
-111 GEEKGTLRLND
+111 GETLGTLRLED

-151 SPAGYNIAKWAQN
+151 SPAGYNIAEWAQS

-178 DEHNVTYPDGT
+178 GEQNVSYPDGT
-189 ASSAL
+189 VSSAL
-194 EFRPNDTVSGYEAVR
+194 EFRPNDLVSGTEAME
-209 WIANANALTASAYV
+209 WIANANAVTASAIAN
-223 SPEEP
+223 PEQP
-228 GTFSDALV
+228 GSFADALV
-236 RVLDAEGNW
+236 RELDAEGNW

-266 TQQELLNALRIDDLD
+266 TQQELLNALSIDDLD
-281 AFNQSVKDLLETYDS
+281 AFNQSVKELLETYDS
-296 YARIMSLDTANSL
+296 YARIMSLETANSL
-309 WLNQSRFDGEGEFL
+309 WLNQSQLGGEGEFL
-323 PDYVREMDKYFRAA
+323 PDYVRGMDEFFRAA
-337 VEEVTDADS
+337 VEEVTNADS
-346 VERVNEWVNEKTNGK
+346 VERVNAWVSEKTHGK

-385 AWENEFYEGNTGKA
+385 AWENEFNEERTDKA

-429 ALKMDY
+429 ALEMPYK
-435 RNYAV
+435 NYAV
-440 DNEAGDNFESFRDAD
+440 DNEVGDNWEYFRDAD

-481 DVNASVPKFKV
+481 DVNVSVPKFKV

-507 QTVYDAENADLTAM
+507 QTAYDPENADLTAM
-521 LNPSSLPGQQHFL
+521 LDPSSLPGQQHFL

-557 AMTGESSAMPSRPE
+557 AMTGEGAAMPSRPE
-571 LVRTFTADEPF
+571 MVRTFTADSPF

-590 NREILFVGRYET
+590 NGEILFTGRYET

>member
-1 MRRRHNGAALLKGM
+1 MK
-15 GGINMKRR
+15 KRR
-23 VLAIMLAFALLL
+23 VLAIVLALGLLL
-35 PAAAGAAQAPD
+35 PGAAGAAQAPD

-76 DSAWIDMEEYFT
+76 ESAWIDMEEYFT
-88 DGADVSDEVKWAFDK
+88 DGADVPDEVKWTFDK

-111 GEEKGTLRLND
+111 GEKKGTLRLDD
-122 PITRQEAAAFLG
+122 PITRQEAAALLG

-151 SPAGYNIAKWAQN
+151 SPDNHNIAAWAQS

-178 DEHNVTYPDGT
+178 EEQNVTYPDGT

-194 EFRPNDTVSGYEAVR
+194 EFRPDDPVSGTEAME
-209 WIANANALTASAYV
+209 WIANANAVTASAV
-223 SPEEP
+223 SNPEQP
-228 GTFSDALV
+228 GSFTDALV
-236 RVLDAEGNW
+236 RELDAEGNW

-266 TQQELLNALRIDDLD
+266 TQQELLTALCIDDLD
-281 AFNQSVKDLLETYDS
+281 AFNQIVKELLETYDS
-296 YARIMSLDTANSL
+296 YARIMALDTANSL
-309 WLNQSRFDGEGEFL
+309 WLNQSRFDGKGEFL
-323 PDYVREMDKYFRAA
+323 PDFAQQMDEYFRAT
-337 VEEVTDADS
+337 VEEVTDANS
-346 VERVNEWVNEKTNGK
+346 VERVNAWVDEKTHGK
-361 IPTILTEDNREF
+361 IPAILTEDNREF

-385 AWENEFYEGNTGKA
+385 AWENEFNEARTDKA
-399 DFTNAD
+399 EFTNAD
-405 GTTGTVDMMHQTDGF
+405 GTAGTVDMMHQTDGF
-420 GYYATPGIE
+420 GYYATPGVE

-435 RNYAV
+435 RNDAV
-440 DNEAGDNFESFRDAD
+440 DNIEGDNYEFFRDAD

-460 IKADDTLDV
+460 IKADGTLDV
-469 QNFLDNAEFTYG
+469 QHLLDSAEFTYG
-481 DVNASVPKFKV
+481 DVNVSVPKFKV

-507 QTVYDAENADLTAM
+507 QTVYDPETADLTAM
-521 LNPSSLPGQQHFL
+521 LDPSGLPGQQHFL

-557 AMTGESSAMPSRPE
+557 AMTGEGAAMPSRPE
-571 LVRTFTADEPF
+571 LVRTFTADGPF

-590 NREILFVGRYET
+590 KGEILFVGRYET
-602 AK
+602 TK

>member
-1 MRRRHNGAALLKGM
+1 
-15 GGINMKRR
+15 MKRR
-23 VLAIMLAFALLL
+23 LLALVLAFGLLL
-35 PAAAGAAQAPD
+35 PAGAGAAQELCGY
-46 AAATPPA
+46 PPV

-76 DSAWIDMEEYFT
+76 DSTWIDLAEYFT
-88 DGADVSDEVKWAFDK
+88 DGADASDEIKWAFDK
-103 WILNGDGN
+103 WILNGDGG
-111 GEEKGTLRLND
+111 GETLGTLRLED

-151 SPAGYNIAKWAQN
+151 SPDNYNIAEWAQS

-178 DEHNVTYPDGT
+178 GEQNVSYPDGT
-189 ASSAL
+189 VSSAL
-194 EFRPNDTVSGYEAVR
+194 EFRPNDLVSGTEAME
-209 WIANANALTASAYV
+209 WIANANAVTASAYWT
-223 SPEEP
+223 PEEAA
-228 GTFSDALV
+228 TFADALV
-236 RVLDAEGNW
+236 RAASPEGNW
-245 SVSPYSIRLCLAMLA
+245 VMSPYSVRLCLAMLA
-260 NGAKGE
+260 NGTKGE
-266 TQQELLNALRIDDLD
+266 TQAELLDALQIDDLD
-281 AFNQSVKDLLETYDS
+281 AFNRDVKELLATYDG
-296 YARIMSLDTANSL
+296 YARIMSLDTANSI
-309 WLNQSRFDGEGEFL
+309 WLNQSWFDGKGAFL
-323 PDYVREMDKYFRAA
+323 PDFVEKMDENYRAT
-337 VEEVTDADS
+337 VEEVTNTDS
-346 VERVNEWVNEKTNGK
+346 VERVNAWVSEKTNNK

-385 AWENEFYEGNTGKA
+385 AWENEFSESRTDKEA
-399 DFTNAD
+399 FTNAD
-405 GTTGTVDMMHQTDGF
+405 GSTDTVDMMHQTSGF

-435 RNYAV
+435 RNDAV
-440 DNEAGDNFESFRDAD
+440 DNIEGDNFEFFRDAD

-469 QNFLDNAEFTYG
+469 QIFLDNAEFTYG
-481 DVNASVPKFKV
+481 DVAVSVPKFKV

-507 QTVYDAENADLTAM
+507 RTVYDPENADLTAM
-521 LNPSSLPGQQHFL
+521 LDPSSLPGQQHFL

-557 AMTGESSAMPSRPE
+557 AMTGEGSAMPSRPE
-571 LVRTFTADEPF
+571 LVRIFTADEPF

-590 NREILFVGRYET
+590 KGEILFTGRYET

>member
-1 MRRRHNGAALLKGM
+1 
-15 GGINMKRR
+15 MKRR
-23 VLAIMLAFALLL
+23 LLALMIAFGLLL
-35 PAAAGAAQAPD
+35 PAGAGAAQELCGY
-46 AAATPPA
+46 PPA

-76 DSAWIDMEEYFT
+76 DSAWIDMDEYFT
-88 DGADVSDEVKWAFDK
+88 DGADASDEIKWAFDK
-103 WILNGDGN
+103 WILNGDGG
-111 GEEKGTLRLND
+111 GETLGTLRLED

-151 SPAGYNIAKWAQN
+151 SPDNYNIAEWAQS

-178 DEHNVTYPDGT
+178 GEQNVSYPDGT
-189 ASSAL
+189 VSSAL
-194 EFRPNDTVSGYEAVR
+194 EFRPNDLVSGTEAME
-209 WIANANALTASAYV
+209 WIANANAVTASAIAN
-223 SPEEP
+223 PEQP
-228 GTFSDALV
+228 GSFADALV
-236 RVLDAEGNW
+236 RELDAEGNW

-281 AFNQSVKDLLETYDS
+281 AFNQSVKELLETYDS
-296 YARIMSLDTANSL
+296 YARIMSLETANSL
-309 WLNQSRFDGEGEFL
+309 WLNQSQLGGEGEFL
-323 PDYVREMDKYFRAA
+323 PDYVRGMDEFFRAA
-337 VEEVTDADS
+337 VEEVTNADS
-346 VERVNEWVNEKTNGK
+346 VERVNAWVSEKTHGK

-385 AWENEFYEGNTGKA
+385 AWENEFNEERTDKA

-429 ALKMDY
+429 ALEMPYK
-435 RNYAV
+435 NYAV
-440 DNEAGDNFESFRDAD
+440 DNEVGDNWEYFRDAD

-460 IKADDTLDV
+460 IKADDTMDV

-481 DVNASVPKFKV
+481 DVNVSVPKFKV

-507 QTVYDAENADLTAM
+507 RTVYDPENADLTAM
-521 LNPSSLPGQQHFL
+521 LDPSSLPGQQHFL

-557 AMTGESSAMPSRPE
+557 AMTGEGSAMPSRPE
-571 LVRTFTADEPF
+571 LVRIFTADEPF

-590 NREILFVGRYET
+590 KGEILFTGRYET

>member
-1 MRRRHNGAALLKGM
+1 
-15 GGINMKRR
+15 MKRR
-23 VLAIMLAFALLL
+23 LLALVLALGLLL
-35 PAAAGAAQAPD
+35 PAGAGAAQAPD
-46 AAATPPA
+46 AAEAPPA

-88 DGADVSDEVKWAFDK
+88 DGADISDEIKWTFDK
-103 WILNGDGN
+103 WILNGDGD
-111 GEEKGTLRLND
+111 GESLGTLRLDD

-139 KYTELPAGCGTG
+139 RYTALPAGCGTG
-151 SPAGYNIAKWAQN
+151 SPAGYNIAEWAQS

-194 EFRPNDTVSGYEAVR
+194 EFRPNDPVSGTEAME
-209 WIANANALTASAYV
+209 WIANANTVTASAV
-223 SPEEP
+223 SNPEQP
-228 GTFSDALV
+228 GSFADALV
-236 RVLDAEGNW
+236 RALDPEGNW

-266 TQQELLNALRIDDLD
+266 TQQELLAALHIDDLD
-281 AFNQSVKDLLETYDS
+281 AFNQSVKELLETYDG
-296 YARIMSLDTANSL
+296 YARIMSLETANSL
-309 WLNQSRFDGEGEFL
+309 WLNQSRFDGAGAFL
-323 PDYVREMDKYFRAA
+323 PDFVQRMDEYFRAE
-337 VEEVTDADS
+337 VQEVTDADS
-346 VERVNEWVNEKTNGK
+346 VERVNAWADEKTHGK

-373 VTALVNAVYFKA
+373 ATALVNAVYFKA
-385 AWENEFYEGNTGKA
+385 AWASEFNEARTEKA

-405 GTTGTVDMMHQTDGF
+405 GTTGTVDMMHQTNGF
-420 GYYATPGIE
+420 GYYSTPGIE
-429 ALKMDY
+429 ALEMPY

-440 DNEAGDNFESFRDAD
+440 DNMEGDNFELFRDAD

-469 QNFLDNAEFTYG
+469 QHFLDNAEFTYG

-492 EYSAALDEALQALGV
+492 EYSAALDDALQALGV
-507 QTVYDAENADLTAM
+507 QTAYDPENADLSAM
-521 LNPSSLPGQQHFL
+521 LDPSGLPGQQHFL
-534 DTVLHKTYIAV
+534 DTVVHKTYIAV

-557 AMTGESSAMPSRPE
+557 AMAGGAAPPERPE
-571 LVRTFTADEPF
+571 LIRSFTVDSPF

-590 NREILFVGRYET
+590 KGEILFAGRYET

>member
-1 MRRRHNGAALLKGM
+1 
-15 GGINMKRR
+15 MKRR
-23 VLAIMLAFALLL
+23 LLALMIAFGLLL
-35 PAAAGAAQAPD
+35 PAGAGAAQELCGY
-46 AAATPPA
+46 PPA

-76 DSAWIDMEEYFT
+76 DSGWIDMEEYFT
-88 DGADVSDEVKWAFDK
+88 DGADASDEIKWAFDK
-103 WILNGDGN
+103 WILNGDG
-111 GEEKGTLRLND
+111 GEETLGTLRLED

-151 SPAGYNIAKWAQN
+151 SPDNYNIAEWAQS

-178 DEHNVTYPDGT
+178 GEQNVSYPDGT
-189 ASSAL
+189 VSSAL
-194 EFRPNDTVSGYEAVR
+194 EFRPNDLVSGTEAME
-209 WIANANALTASAYV
+209 WIANANAVTASAV
-223 SPEEP
+223 SSPEQP
-228 GTFSDALV
+228 GSFADALV
-236 RVLDAEGNW
+236 RALDPEGNW
-245 SVSPYSIRLCLAMLA
+245 AVSPYSIRLCLAMLA

-281 AFNQSVKDLLETYDS
+281 AFNQSVKELLETYDS
-296 YARIMSLDTANSL
+296 YARIMSLETANSL
-309 WLNQSRFDGEGEFL
+309 WLNQSQLGGEGEFL
-323 PDYVREMDKYFRAA
+323 PDYVRGMDEFFRAA
-337 VEEVTDADS
+337 VEEVTNADS
-346 VERVNEWVNEKTNGK
+346 VERVNAWVSEKTHGK

-385 AWENEFYEGNTGKA
+385 AWENEFNEERTDKA

-420 GYYATPGIE
+420 DYYATPGIE
-429 ALKMDY
+429 ALEMPYK
-435 RNYAV
+435 NYAV
-440 DNEAGDNFESFRDAD
+440 DNEVGDNWEYFRDAD

-481 DVNASVPKFKV
+481 DVNVSVPKFKV

-507 QTVYDAENADLTAM
+507 RTVYDPENADLTAM
-521 LNPSSLPGQQHFL
+521 LDPSSLPGQQHFL

-557 AMTGESSAMPSRPE
+557 AMTGEGSAMPSRPE
-571 LVRTFTADEPF
+571 LVRIFTADEPF

-590 NREILFVGRYET
+590 KGEILFTGRYET

>member
-1 MRRRHNGAALLKGM
+1 
-15 GGINMKRR
+15 MKRR
-23 VLAIMLAFALLL
+23 LLALVLAFGLLL
-35 PAAAGAAQAPD
+35 PAGAGAAQELCGY
-46 AAATPPA
+46 PPV

-76 DSAWIDMEEYFT
+76 DSGWIDMEEYFT
-88 DGADVSDEVKWAFDK
+88 DGADASDEIKWAFDK
-103 WILNGDGN
+103 WILNGDGG
-111 GEEKGTLRLND
+111 GETLGTLRLED

-151 SPAGYNIAKWAQN
+151 SPDNYNIAEWAQS

-178 DEHNVTYPDGT
+178 GEQNVSYPDGT
-189 ASSAL
+189 VSSAL
-194 EFRPNDTVSGYEAVR
+194 EFRPNDLVSGTEAME
-209 WIANANALTASAYV
+209 WIANANAVTASAIAN
-223 SPEEP
+223 PEQP
-228 GTFSDALV
+228 GSFADALV
-236 RVLDAEGNW
+236 RELDAEGNW

-281 AFNQSVKDLLETYDS
+281 AFNQSVKELLETYDS
-296 YARIMSLDTANSL
+296 YARIMSLETANSL
-309 WLNQSRFDGEGEFL
+309 WLNQSQLGGEGEFL
-323 PDYVREMDKYFRAA
+323 PDYVRGMDEFFRAA
-337 VEEVTDADS
+337 VEEVTNADS
-346 VERVNEWVNEKTNGK
+346 VERVNAWVSEKTHDK

-385 AWENEFYEGNTGKA
+385 AWENEFNEERTDKA

-429 ALKMDY
+429 ALEMPYK
-435 RNYAV
+435 NYAV
-440 DNEAGDNFESFRDAD
+440 DNEVGDNWEYFRDAD

-460 IKADDTLDV
+460 IKADDTMDV

-481 DVNASVPKFKV
+481 DVNVSVPKFKV

-507 QTVYDAENADLTAM
+507 RTVYDPENADLTAM
-521 LNPSSLPGQQHFL
+521 LDPSSLPGQQHFL

-557 AMTGESSAMPSRPE
+557 AMTGEGSAMPSRPE
-571 LVRTFTADEPF
+571 LVRIFTADEPF

-590 NREILFVGRYET
+590 KGEILFTGRYET

>member
-1 MRRRHNGAALLKGM
+1 
-15 GGINMKRR
+15 MKRR
-23 VLAIMLAFALLL
+23 LLALVLALGLLL

-88 DGADVSDEVKWAFDK
+88 DGADVSDEIKWTFDK
-103 WILNGDGN
+103 WILNGDGD
-111 GEEKGTLRLND
+111 GETLGTLRLDD

-139 KYTELPAGCGTG
+139 RYTALPAGCGTG
-151 SPAGYNIAKWAQN
+151 SPAGYNIAEWAQN

-178 DEHNVTYPDGT
+178 DEQNVTYPDGT
-189 ASSAL
+189 ASGAL
-194 EFRPNDTVSGYEAVR
+194 EFRPNDPVSGTEAME
-209 WIANANALTASAYV
+209 WIANANAVTASAV
-223 SPEEP
+223 SNPDQP
-228 GTFSDALV
+228 GSFADALV
-236 RVLDAEGNW
+236 RALDPEGNW

-266 TQQELLNALRIDDLD
+266 TQQELLSALHIDDLD
-281 AFNQSVKDLLETYDS
+281 AFNQSVKELLETYDG
-296 YARIMSLDTANSL
+296 YARIMSLETANSL
-309 WLNQSRFDGEGEFL
+309 WLNQSRFDGAGAFL
-323 PDYVREMDKYFRAA
+323 PDYVREMNEYFRAE
-337 VEEVTDADS
+337 VQEVTDADS
-346 VERVNEWVNEKTNGK
+346 VERVNAWANEKTHGK

-373 VTALVNAVYFKA
+373 ATALVNAVYFKA
-385 AWENEFYEGNTGKA
+385 AWASEFNEARTEKA

-405 GTTGTVDMMHQTDGF
+405 GTTGTVDMMHQTNGF

-429 ALKMDY
+429 ALEMPY

-440 DNEAGDNFESFRDAD
+440 DNMEGDNFELFRDAD

-469 QNFLDNAEFTYG
+469 QHFLDNAEFTYG

-492 EYSAALDEALQALGV
+492 EYSAALDDALQALGV
-507 QTVYDAENADLTAM
+507 QTVYDAENADLSAM
-521 LNPSSLPGQQHFL
+521 LDPSGLPGQQHFL
-534 DTVLHKTYIAV
+534 DTVVHRTYIAV
-545 DEKGTEAAAVTA
+545 DERGTEAAAVTA

-571 LVRTFTADEPF
+571 LVRSFAADSPF

-590 NREILFVGRYET
+590 KGEILFAGRYET

>member
-1 MRRRHNGAALLKGM
+1 
-15 GGINMKRR
+15 MKRR
-23 VLAIMLAFALLL
+23 LLALMIAFGLLL
-35 PAAAGAAQAPD
+35 PAGAGAAQELCGY
-46 AAATPPA
+46 PPA

-76 DSAWIDMEEYFT
+76 DSAWIDMDEYFT
-88 DGADVSDEVKWAFDK
+88 DGADASDEIKWAFDK
-103 WILNGDGN
+103 WILNGDGG
-111 GEEKGTLRLND
+111 GETLGTLRLED

-151 SPAGYNIAKWAQN
+151 SPDNYNIAEWAQS

-178 DEHNVTYPDGT
+178 GEQNVSYPDGT
-189 ASSAL
+189 VSSAL
-194 EFRPNDTVSGYEAVR
+194 EFRPNELVSGTEAME
-209 WIANANALTASAYV
+209 WIANANAVTASAIAN
-223 SPEEP
+223 PEQP
-228 GTFSDALV
+228 GSFADALV
-236 RVLDAEGNW
+236 RELDAEGNW

-281 AFNQSVKDLLETYDS
+281 AFNQSVKELLETYDS
-296 YARIMSLDTANSL
+296 YARIMSLETANSL
-309 WLNQSRFDGEGEFL
+309 WLNQSQLGGEGEFL
-323 PDYVREMDKYFRAA
+323 PDYVRGMDEFFRAA
-337 VEEVTDADS
+337 VEEVTNADS
-346 VERVNEWVNEKTNGK
+346 VERVNAWVSEKTHGK

-385 AWENEFYEGNTGKA
+385 AWENEFNEERTDKA

-429 ALKMDY
+429 ALEMPYK
-435 RNYAV
+435 NYAV
-440 DNEAGDNFESFRDAD
+440 DNEVGDNWEYFRDAD

-460 IKADDTLDV
+460 VKADNTLDV

-481 DVNASVPKFKV
+481 DVNVSVPKFKV

-507 QTVYDAENADLTAM
+507 RTVYDPENADLTAM
-521 LNPSSLPGQQHFL
+521 LDPSSLPGQQHFL

-557 AMTGESSAMPSRPE
+557 AMTGEGSAMPSRPE
-571 LVRTFTADEPF
+571 LVRIFTADEPF

-590 NREILFVGRYET
+590 KGEILFTGRYET